1 MAVVQELTE
10 RYADRPG
17 KGFVKNKIA
26 SRISLEELRKV
37 PGFIRT
43 TTEGVVFDTLKNAKN
58 FANGS
63 VLENAKKQ
71 AIRSRADASG
81 IARQKK
87 NLNPKL
93 FDRIIELAEEGKTSV
108 AKIGTDPKVI
118 KLNNGKKIDYQNIKN
133 IIIREKGEKFFNKV
147 AETKQFAK
155 GTDRIFLEKNLDNL
169 MKDYYKGIGTRN
181 LTDKYLPNSNAAKS
195 LSSSTVLED
204 VIRENTDPKKLAN
217 RPAAIGANQ
226 YGTRKEQIKVLK
238 DFQNYL
244 SKNTKKFT
252 SKATA
257 ESNLKNL
264 FKGSDSGTIGN
275 FVARTNIL
283 RKAYNSKTLPEG
295 FKVNQKVKDLI
306 KNLPVQDFVE
316 SELRALGFS
325 EKTIKSMNQVE
336 TAVQKMTNASTQLE
350 HALPRSIIRALD
362 LPQKYYLTA
371 ERTTNFL
378 NKFKMQFDAQ
388 MKNAAM
394 TYAES
399 NQTPSDYKKYISKVN
414 QIRNKVKKLT
424 GGYEIGYVDF
434 DKAGNAI
441 PVTNQASILRKG
453 DAESIKAKG
462 IENFKKNLQ
471 YHNNLFKNFSKNPES
486 ADFFTLREEISE
498 SPRPFVEEFIQ
509 KVKSVPG
516 GCRAVVTRALGG
528 PINKCEAI
536 IKADPERA
544 AAKLNNTITAT
555 KGPLKDLKED
565 SQKLIRLFRGE
576 PFKPRNKEAI
586 KALAK
591 RFNVSEAEASKRV
604 LGGQFFSANPD
615 LARGYTGNTFMDNF
629 GRTKYVDLTPKEF
642 QDTKRYVERINKTN
656 DVGGGTR
663 FPVSRRN
670 DGNNIQI
677 MPRRKLKQLEDTGRM
692 KSKMTMFGN
701 VDTPPGTL
709 KYDSV
714 KGGFIDPAE
723 PTKIIDQAQI
733 TAWAKENPMP
743 VKVGEEPLKVATN
756 KSVLKNVGKTLATI
770 GAPLPTAL
778 IDGYFINQQVKEGKG
793 TAEIASNPLNWLGL
807 ATMSTLSD
815 VSGVSKPGK
824 LNAALRLGLNPGVI
838 RGISRFAG
846 LPGLAISTA
855 LTAYDQYQKYKD
867 GEGFIFNLLNQ
878 KGTE

>member
-58 FANGS
+58 FADGA

-81 IARQKK
+81 VARQKK
-87 NLNPKL
+87 TANPKL
-93 FDRIIELAEEGKTSV
+93 FNRIIKLAEEGKTSV
-108 AKIGTDPKVI
+108 AKIGTDPEVI

-133 IIIREKGEKFFNKV
+133 IIIREKGENFFNKV
-147 AETKQFAK
+147 AETKQYRQSPLRV
-155 GTDRIFLEKNLDNL
+155 DLNKNLKNI
-169 MKDYYKGIGTRN
+169 MKDYYAGMGTQR
-181 LTDKYLPNSNAAKS
+181 LTKKYLPDSTAAQSNQ
-195 LSSSTVLED
+195 SSTILED
-204 VIRENTDPKKLAN
+204 VVNKNIDSKKLVN
-217 RPAAIGANQ
+217 RPVAIGGNK
-226 YGTRKEQIKVLK
+226 YGTRKEQIKILK

-257 ESNLKNL
+257 ESNLKDL

-306 KNLPVQDFVE
+306 QNLPAQDFVE

-336 TAVQKMTNASTQLE
+336 TAVQKMTTASTQLE
-350 HALPRSIIRALD
+350 HALPRSVIRALN
-362 LPQKYYLTA
+362 LPNKYYLMG

-378 NKFKMQFDAQ
+378 NKFKMQFDGQ

-394 TYAES
+394 TYAQS
-399 NQTPSDYKKYISKVN
+399 NQTPSDYKKYITKVN
-414 QIRNKVKKLT
+414 KIRDKVRKLT

-441 PVTNQASILRKG
+441 PKTNQMSFLRKG
-453 DAESIKAKG
+453 DAESVKAKG
-462 IENFKKNLQ
+462 IENFKKNIK
-471 YHNNLFKNFSKNPES
+471 YHNALKKNFDKNPTS
-486 ADFFTLREEISE
+486 ADFFTLRDEISE
-498 SPRPFVEEFIQ
+498 SPRAFVEEFVE

-528 PINKCEAI
+528 PIDTCEAI
-536 IKADPERA
+536 IKSNPKA
-544 AAKLNNTITAT
+544 AALKLNNAITAT
-555 KGPLKDLKED
+555 KGPLKDLKQE
-565 SQKLIRLFRGE
+565 SQKLANLIDTGQITTADNLPR
-576 PFKPRNKEAI
+576 PDDAKIADTFKETNLRWN
-586 KALAK
+586 
-591 RFNVSEAEASKRV
+591 
-604 LGGQFFSANPD
+604 
-615 LARGYTGNTFMDNF
+615 
-629 GRTKYVDLTPKEF
+629 
-642 QDTKRYVERINKTN
+642 N
-656 DVGGGTR
+656 DVGAFETSNGD
-663 FPVSRRN
+663 VA
-670 DGNNIQI
+670 
-677 MPRRKLKQLEDTGRM
+677 KQADI
-692 KSKMTMFGN
+692 KQYAA
-701 VDTPPGTL
+701 D
-709 KYDSV
+709 
-714 KGGFIDPAE
+714 
-723 PTKIIDQAQI
+723 
-733 TAWAKENPMP
+733 NPME
-743 VKVGEEPLKVATN
+743 VKVGEEPVKTATN
-756 KSVLKNVGKTLATI
+756 KSVLANVGKAMARI
-770 GAPLPTAL
+770 GAPLPVAA
-778 IDGYFINQQVKEGKG
+778 IDSYFIGQQVKEGKG

-807 ATMSTLSD
+807 ATMEPLAKA
-815 VSGVSKPGK
+815 SGIAEGGG
-824 LNAALRLGLNPGVI
+824 LNKALRLGLNPATI
-838 RGISRFAG
+838 RGITRFAG
-846 LPGLAISTA
+846 LPGLAVSTA
-855 LTAYDQYQKYKD
+855 MTAYDQYQKYKD

>member
-58 FANGS
+58 FADGA

-81 IARQKK
+81 VARQKK
-87 NLNPKL
+87 TANPKL
-93 FDRIIELAEEGKTSV
+93 FNRIIKLAEEGKTSV
-108 AKIGTDPKVI
+108 AKIGTDPEVI

-133 IIIREKGEKFFNKV
+133 IIIREKGENFFNKV
-147 AETKQFAK
+147 AETKQYRQSPLRV
-155 GTDRIFLEKNLDNL
+155 DLNKNLKNI
-169 MKDYYKGIGTRN
+169 MKDYYAGMGTQR
-181 LTDKYLPNSNAAKS
+181 LTKKYLPDSTAAQSNQ
-195 LSSSTVLED
+195 SSTILED
-204 VIRENTDPKKLAN
+204 VVNKNIDSKKLAN
-217 RPAAIGANQ
+217 RPVAIGGNK
-226 YGTRKEQIKVLK
+226 YGTRKEQIKILK

-257 ESNLKNL
+257 ESNLKDL

-306 KNLPVQDFVE
+306 QNLPAQDFVE

-336 TAVQKMTNASTQLE
+336 TAVQKMTTASTQLE
-350 HALPRSIIRALD
+350 HALPRSVIRALN
-362 LPQKYYLTA
+362 LPNKYYLMG

-378 NKFKMQFDAQ
+378 NKFKMQFDGQ

-394 TYAES
+394 TYAQS
-399 NQTPSDYKKYISKVN
+399 NQTPSDYKKYITKVN
-414 QIRNKVKKLT
+414 KIRDKVRKLT

-441 PVTNQASILRKG
+441 PKTNQMSFLRKG
-453 DAESIKAKG
+453 DAESVKAKG
-462 IENFKKNLQ
+462 IENFKKNIK
-471 YHNNLFKNFSKNPES
+471 YHNALKKNFDKNPTS
-486 ADFFTLREEISE
+486 PDFFTLRDEISE
-498 SPRPFVEEFIQ
+498 SPRAFVEEFVE

-528 PINKCEAI
+528 PIDTCEAI
-536 IKADPERA
+536 IRSNPKA
-544 AAKLNNTITAT
+544 AALKLNNAITAT
-555 KGPLKDLKED
+555 KGPLKDLKQE
-565 SQKLIRLFRGE
+565 SQKLANLIDTGQITTADNLPR
-576 PFKPRNKEAI
+576 PDDAKIADTFKETNLRWN
-586 KALAK
+586 
-591 RFNVSEAEASKRV
+591 
-604 LGGQFFSANPD
+604 
-615 LARGYTGNTFMDNF
+615 
-629 GRTKYVDLTPKEF
+629 
-642 QDTKRYVERINKTN
+642 N
-656 DVGGGTR
+656 DVGAFETSNGD
-663 FPVSRRN
+663 VA
-670 DGNNIQI
+670 
-677 MPRRKLKQLEDTGRM
+677 KQADI
-692 KSKMTMFGN
+692 KQYAA
-701 VDTPPGTL
+701 D
-709 KYDSV
+709 
-714 KGGFIDPAE
+714 
-723 PTKIIDQAQI
+723 
-733 TAWAKENPMP
+733 NPME
-743 VKVGEEPLKVATN
+743 VKVGEEPVKTATN
-756 KSVLKNVGKTLATI
+756 KSVLANVGKAMARI
-770 GAPLPTAL
+770 GAPLPVAA
-778 IDGYFINQQVKEGKG
+778 IDSYFIGQQVKEGKG

-807 ATMSTLSD
+807 ATMEPLAKA
-815 VSGVSKPGK
+815 SGIAEGGG
-824 LNAALRLGLNPGVI
+824 LNKALRLGLNPATI
-838 RGISRFAG
+838 RGITRFAG
-846 LPGLAISTA
+846 LPGLAVSTA
-855 LTAYDQYQKYKD
+855 MTAYDQYQKYKD

>member
-58 FANGS
+58 FADGS

-87 NLNPKL
+87 TANPKL
-93 FDRIIELAEEGKTSV
+93 FNRIIKLAEEGKTPIV
-108 AKIGTDPKVI
+108 KIGRDPTVV
-118 KLNNGKKIDYQNIKN
+118 KLNNGPIDYGNIKKIIT
-133 IIIREKGEKFFNKV
+133 REKGEKFFNKI
-147 AETKQFAK
+147 AEANPREYYKSP
-155 GTDRIFLEKNLDNL
+155 DRIFLEKNLDNL
-169 MKDYYKGIGTRN
+169 MKDYYKGIGTRK

-195 LSSSTVLED
+195 LSSSTVLEE

-217 RPAAIGANQ
+217 RPAAIGTNQ

-257 ESNLKNL
+257 ESNLKDL

-283 RKAYNSKTLPEG
+283 RKAYNSKDLPEG
-295 FKVNQKVKDLI
+295 FKTNQKVKDLI
-306 KNLPVQDFVE
+306 KNLPAQDFVE

-336 TAVQKMTNASTQLE
+336 TAVQKMTTASTQLE
-350 HALPRSIIRALD
+350 HALPRSVIRALN
-362 LPQKYYLTA
+362 LPNKYYLMG

-378 NKFKMQFDAQ
+378 NKFKMQFDGQ

-394 TYAES
+394 TYAQS
-399 NQTPSDYKKYISKVN
+399 NQTPSDYKKYITKVN
-414 QIRNKVKKLT
+414 KIRDKVRKLT

-441 PVTNQASILRKG
+441 PKTNQMSFLRKG
-453 DAESIKAKG
+453 DAESVKAKG
-462 IENFKKNLQ
+462 IENFKKNIK
-471 YHNNLFKNFSKNPES
+471 YHNALKNNFDKNPTS
-486 ADFFTLREEISE
+486 ADFFTLRDEISE
-498 SPRPFVEEFIQ
+498 SPRAFVEEFVE

-528 PINKCEAI
+528 PIDTCEAI
-536 IKADPERA
+536 IRSNPKA
-544 AAKLNNTITAT
+544 AALKLNNAITAT
-555 KGPLKDLKED
+555 KGPLKDLKQE
-565 SQKLIRLFRGE
+565 SQKL
-576 PFKPRNKEAI
+576 
-586 KALAK
+586 
-591 RFNVSEAEASKRV
+591 
-604 LGGQFFSANPD
+604 AN
-615 LARGYTGNTFMDNF
+615 L
-629 GRTKYVDLTPKEF
+629 
-642 QDTKRYVERINKTN
+642 I
-656 DVGGGTR
+656 
-663 FPVSRRN
+663 
-670 DGNNIQI
+670 
-677 MPRRKLKQLEDTGRM
+677 DTG
-692 KSKMTMFGN
+692 
-701 VDTPPGTL
+701 
-709 KYDSV
+709 
-714 KGGFIDPAE
+714 
-723 PTKIIDQAQI
+723 QI
-733 TAWAKENPMP
+733 TTADKLPRPDNAKLADTFNETNLRWNNDIGAFETTNGDIASQSDIKKYAADNPME
-743 VKVGEEPLKVATN
+743 VKVGEEPIKTATN
-756 KSVLKNVGKTLATI
+756 KSVLANVGKAMARI
-770 GAPLPTAL
+770 GAPLPVAA
-778 IDGYFINQQVKEGKG
+778 IDSYFIGQQVKEGKG

-807 ATMSTLSD
+807 ATMEPLAKA
-815 VSGVSKPGK
+815 SGIAEGGG
-824 LNAALRLGLNPGVI
+824 LNKALRLGLNPATI
-838 RGISRFAG
+838 RGITRFAG
-846 LPGLAISTA
+846 LPGLAVSTA
-855 LTAYDQYQKYKD
+855 MTAYDQYQKYKD